1 MPSEIYVG
9 ATEPRRMAVTM
20 NEGVFGDIT
29 AAGVALRTDPNDIPA
44 VGTPPA
50 LGDFSAIDLD
60 SPDVMAVFGPRGGD
74 ADPQP
79 DVSGS
84 IDYQVF
90 VLLRTADYDFI
101 RKPDVLTVLGN
112 PPA

>member
-9 ATEPRRMAVTM
+9 ATEPRRMAVTV
-20 NEGVFGDIT
+20 NEGVFADIT
-29 AAGVALRTDPNDIPA
+29 IAGVALREDPNDIP
-44 VGTPPA
+44 
-50 LGDFSAIDLD
+50 
-60 SPDVMAVFGPRGGD
+60 D